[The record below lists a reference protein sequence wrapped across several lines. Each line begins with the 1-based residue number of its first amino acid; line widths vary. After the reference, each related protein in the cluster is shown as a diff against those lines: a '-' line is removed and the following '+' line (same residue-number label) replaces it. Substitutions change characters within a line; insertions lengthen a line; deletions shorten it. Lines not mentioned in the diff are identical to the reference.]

1 MIILRKEWTVDG
13 VTYGEVPGT
22 RVARKHFGWYLQ
34 GRPGGKALRDRLVR
48 VETPA
53 EQLRLLDDWFRVD
66 RSAA

>member
-1 MIILRKEWTVDG
+1 MVRHVRGLHRF
-13 VTYGEVPGT
+13 YGDIPGT

-53 EQLRLLDDWFRVD
+53 EQLRLLDAWFRVD